1 MFAHFICTL
10 LGFRARKFPA
20 KSEKKTWTFIA
31 DRRSNK
37 SPVAVLASSIHYIYY
52 VLGSVIRM
60 LMTNRGCMPPV
71 ASESMLLTS
80 VSTCTMWCL
89 DLARY
94 YSWISF
100 VTLCRLFGALYPST
114 LNWLWIRSKEFPT
127 DTATSGTLHGIIAAK
142 TSIPQMNLP

>member
-1 MFAHFICTL
+1 MCARFVCAL
-10 LGFRARKFPA
+10 LGFRTREFPG
-20 KSEKKTWTFIA
+20 KSEKKPWTFIA

-114 LNWLWIRSKEFPT
+114 LNWLWILSMELPT
-127 DTATSGTLHGIIAAK
+127 DIATSGSLHGIIAAK
-142 TSIPQMNLP
+142 TSSPRMKLL